1 MPRPASTTRDGASLR
16 PDRSA
21 HALATKLTADRDRR
35 DVQRVTAFLTRLF
48 PDPRPFDIRL
58 WEGSV
63 IAGAGRPADGGIT
76 IVVNNHGAVRRMF
89 RLPVELRLGEAF
101 LHHDFDLEGDV
112 AEAGPALERSR
123 TAAATPQ
130 ELLALARMRAGL
142 PRGRRRKRARKNVLG
157 EGPAELQAREWS
169 SDWDREGISYHYDAG
184 NDFYELFLDRRMVY
198 TCAYY
203 PTGRET
209 LEEAQEAK
217 LELVCRKLRLSEGQ
231 TVLDVGC
238 GWGAFAIYAASK
250 YGVRVTAVTLS
261 REQQEWGVRRVAE
274 AGLNDRVEIR
284 FADYREV
291 KDGPFDVVAAIGILE
306 HIGPKRLDEYFKTI
320 HGLIRPGGLFMN
332 HSIAVRPAG
341 RTWLRQAIEP
351 LLVGGDNFRKR
362 YIFPSGGLVSISAA
376 NEAAQQAG
384 FEVRDVENLR
394 EHYVRTLHHWVERL
408 EDRREDAIRI
418 GGLGMY
424 RLWRLYMGI
433 AAWQFEIGDLHLGQ
447 TLLRRSDGRPSNLPP
462 TRADLYRD

>member
-1 MPRPASTTRDGASLR
+1 M
-16 PDRSA
+16 
-21 HALATKLTADRDRR
+21 
-35 DVQRVTAFLTRLF
+35 
-48 PDPRPFDIRL
+48 
-58 WEGSV
+58 
-63 IAGAGRPADGGIT
+63 IAGAGRPAGGGIT
-76 IVVNNHGAVRRMF
+76 IVINNPGAVRRMF

-101 LHHDFDLEGDV
+101 LQHDFDLEGDV
-112 AEAGPALERSR
+112 AEAGPALERAR
-123 TAAATPQ
+123 TAAATPR
-130 ELLALARMRAGL
+130 EMLALARMRAGL
-142 PRGRRRKRARKNVLG
+142 PRGRRRKRAPKNVLG
-157 EGPAELQAREWS
+157 EGPAALQAREWS

-203 PTGRET
+203 PTGQET

-217 LELVCRKLRLSEGQ
+217 LEHVCRKLRLAEGQ

-261 REQQEWGVRRVAE
+261 REQQELGARRVAE
-274 AGLNDRVEIR
+274 AGLSDRVEIR

-291 KDGPFDVVAAIGILE
+291 RDGPFDVVAAIGLLE

-320 HGLIRPGGLFMN
+320 HGLLRPGGLFMN
-332 HSIAVRPAG
+332 HAIAVRPAG

-351 LLVGGDNFRKR
+351 LLVGGDTFRKR

-376 NEAAQQAG
+376 NVAAQEAG

-394 EHYVRTLHHWVERL
+394 EHYVRTLQHWVERL

-433 AAWQFEIGDLHLGQ
+433 SAWQFEIGDLQLGQ
-447 TLLRRSDGRPSNLPP
+447 SLLLKLDGRVSGLPLRREV
-462 TRADLYRD
+462 